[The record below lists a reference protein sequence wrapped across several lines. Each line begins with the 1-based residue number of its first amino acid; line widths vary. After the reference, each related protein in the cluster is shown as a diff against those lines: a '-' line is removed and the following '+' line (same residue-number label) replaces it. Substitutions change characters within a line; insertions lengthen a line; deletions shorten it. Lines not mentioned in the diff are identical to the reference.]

1 MNFCCEQT
9 CCSFEDADLG
19 KNFGLEPFG
28 CRYQQFEPIR
38 QKLETRRDQ
47 NPKTSKSKEVR
58 SVGRGILGL
67 NLILSY

>member
-9 CCSFEDADLG
+9 CYSFEDADLG

-38 QKLETRRDQ
+38 QKLETGEIKTQ
-47 NPKTSKSKEVR
+47 KQANPKRCV
-58 SVGRGILGL
+58 L
-67 NLILSY
+67 